1 MLDQNFTKIK
11 INNKYV
17 KNNLSP
23 PEKSITHC
31 NYSSFSKENIQKA
44 SRIIFSA
51 VFLLLICLPCLFK
64 LAGIKLTQQTVK
76 ENRVLQDRPR
86 GIPASWSQ
94 YFRTWD
100 TYFNDRLGLREVCLP
115 AYIAVWERLLEAQVA
130 EFVTGKNGELY
141 MNHAVSIV
149 GNALGLHPIS
159 TGERADIRVGVAGRH
174 AFFFAQDIPYYLFL
188 APDKTTLY
196 PHLLPWYAELIK
208 HEGWYQQKERELKK
222 AHINFYSLKEYL
234 APFVKDRRLFD
245 HTWDTDHW
253 NGNALALAYPY
264 MAGILARDNPIFEPV
279 TAPDYYD
286 VTIEDKYFFPYGWDK
301 SPYITLK
308 KMDNITCFEPSQDMQ
323 SWRYNK
329 TCINKSKTKGSL
341 LFFSDS
347 YFGGTHGSE
356 SVTPFVHNVRLYN
369 HRHYFQ
375 NQGDTTWSFLERSVK
390 EYHPD
395 AVIEEIVERQGVQ
408 YTYEPIFRILG
419 DTWLGNDGWT
429 LDPAFSPDDC
439 LLSGCTLQN
448 DAGNDALLLASSD
461 SKAELTLKRTV
472 TADDFGRIALMMN
485 VAVSEDTQARLYW
498 TKPGEE
504 FSQQKSSAFQLKKG
518 GNLISQVIWLAPH
531 EKVQLRFSP
540 GVKQNSTCLFNRI
553 PYLDA
558 LRARMK
564 ARGL

>member
-1 MLDQNFTKIK
+1 M
-11 INNKYV
+11 
-17 KNNLSP
+17 
-23 PEKSITHC
+23 
-31 NYSSFSKENIQKA
+31 
-44 SRIIFSA
+44 
-51 VFLLLICLPCLFK
+51 
-64 LAGIKLTQQTVK
+64 
-76 ENRVLQDRPR
+76 LQDRPR

-100 TYFNDRLGLREVCLP
+100 IYFNDRLGLREVCLP
-115 AYIAVWERLLEAQVA
+115 AYIAVWEGLLEAQVA
-130 EFVTGKNGELY
+130 EFVTGKNGELF
-141 MNHAVSIV
+141 MNHAAKIV
-149 GNALGLHPIS
+149 DHALGLNPL
-159 TGERADIRVGVAGRH
+159 TTKDRAGIRVGYAGKH

-196 PHLLPWYAELIK
+196 LQLLPWYASLIE
-208 HEGWYQQKERELKK
+208 HEGWYQQKERELEK
-222 AHINFYSLKEYL
+222 AHISFYSLKEYL

-253 NGNALALAYPY
+253 NGNALALAYSY

-279 TAPDYYD
+279 PAPDYYA
-286 VTIEDKYFFPYGWDK
+286 VTIENKHFFPYGRDK
-301 SPYITLK
+301 SPFITLK
-308 KMDNITCFEPSQDMQ
+308 KMDNITCSEAPKHLQ
-323 SWRYNK
+323 SWTYSK
-329 TCINKSKTKGSL
+329 TCINKLKTKGSL

-347 YFGGTHGSE
+347 YFGATHGS
-356 SVTPFVHNVRLYN
+356 SAVTPFVHNVRLYN
-369 HRHYFQ
+369 HRHYYL
-375 NQGDTTWSFLERSVK
+375 NKGDSTQSFLERSIK

-395 AVIEEIVERQGVQ
+395 AVIEEFVERSSSH
-408 YTYEPIFRILG
+408 YICNEAIFRILG

-439 LLSGCTLQN
+439 LLSGCTLQK
-448 DAGNDALLLASSD
+448 DARNDALLLASSD
-461 SKAELTLKRTV
+461 SKADLTLKRTV
-472 TADDFGRIALMMN
+472 TTDDFGRIAIMMN

-518 GNLISQVIWLAPH
+518 DNLISQVIWLAPH

-540 GVKQNSTCLFNRI
+540 GIKQNSTCLFNRI